1 MKLDLLNKNWLDLVF
16 EGRNKNYGAYELRK
30 NSASN
35 TFKGFIIG
43 AIIFAFAVATPIIA
57 DIIGSS
63 SNDDDASL
71 DKKVIAI
78 KLPPKEKKP
87 ELLTPPP
94 PPPPKVDQIKFV
106 KPVVAKTEDITEE
119 PPKVVDLKDKTIAKE
134 TIKGDPDAELTLA
147 PVGDGPKDVVEET
160 NEIFNSAG
168 VEVKPEYPG
177 GVDKF
182 RAFIGKNFQAPE
194 DEDFKGGKIF
204 VSFVVE
210 RDGTL
215 TDVKIL
221 RDAGFG
227 TGKEALR
234 VFKMST
240 TKWAPAEQNGKK
252 VRCSYQLPINIQ
264 APSE

>member
-16 EGRNKNYGAYELRK
+16 EGRNKAYGAYDLRK

-35 TFKGFIIG
+35 TVKGFIVG
-43 AIIFAFAVATPIIA
+43 SLIFAIAVATPVIV
-57 DIIGSS
+57 DLIGSGA
-63 SNDDDASL
+63 NNDDASL
-71 DKKVIAI
+71 DKKVVTI
-78 KLPPKEKKP
+78 KLPPKEKPKENLP
-87 ELLTPPP
+87 PPP

-119 PPKVVDLKDKTIAKE
+119 PPKIVELKDKTIAKE

-177 GVDKF
+177 GIDKF

-194 DEDFKGGKIF
+194 DEDFRGGKII

-215 TDVKIL
+215 TDVRIS

-240 TKWAPAEQNGKK
+240 TKWAPAEQNGKR
-252 VRCSYQLPINIQ
+252 VRCSYVLPISIQ

>member
-1 MKLDLLNKNWLDLVF
+1 MKLDLLNNNWLEIVF
-16 EGRNKNYGAYELRK
+16 EGRNKAYGAYDLRK

-35 TFKGFIIG
+35 TVKGFIVG
-43 AIIFAFAVATPIIA
+43 SLIFAIAVATPVIV
-57 DIIGSS
+57 DLIGSGA
-63 SNDDDASL
+63 NNDDASL
-71 DKKVIAI
+71 DKKVVTI
-78 KLPPKEKKP
+78 KLPPKEKPKENLP
-87 ELLTPPP
+87 PPP

-119 PPKVVDLKDKTIAKE
+119 PPKIVELKDKTIAKE

-177 GVDKF
+177 GIDKF

-194 DEDFKGGKIF
+194 DEDFRGGKII

-215 TDVKIL
+215 TDVRIS

-227 TGKEALR
+227 TWHLGAGWG
-234 VFKMST
+234 VSD
-240 TKWAPAEQNGKK
+240 
-252 VRCSYQLPINIQ
+252 SI
-264 APSE
+264 